1 MLVKKIVLS
10 AFIISMFLVF
20 VGLITI
26 GADAISTLESITG
39 FILVVFPT
47 IYIGVLSCYFASR
60 EI

>member
-1 MLVKKIVLS
+1 
-10 AFIISMFLVF
+10 MFLVF